1 MTHELPASHVRLR
14 RAYEPDQR
22 ASLWTWRRARDG
34 HNLDRRGGR
43 PRLALPVLGWEHRCP
58 NSPRTSAASGKVV
71 GALICRD
78 RGRLHAL
85 PARLVISD

>member
-34 HNLDRRGGR
+34 HNLYWWGGLSSFGPPC
-43 PRLALPVLGWEHRCP
+43 PRLGTEV
-58 NSPRTSAASGKVV
+58 S
-71 GALICRD
+71 
-78 RGRLHAL
+78 
-85 PARLVISD
+85 